1 MGLDEQSRNLF
12 MDTGSMSVRFNSP
25 MSSDRAAQIADFV
38 SRHGTSV
45 VDLGCGQ
52 GALAIE
58 IARRHPEVTVVGI
71 DTDAVA
77 IERGQVA
84 AEKLLVSDRV
94 RLQVGDV
101 SESAPTG
108 DVALCVGAS
117 HALGGTSDMFRR
129 LRELGVST
137 AVAGDLVWASPPDQQ
152 HSDFF
157 GDLPVGEDGLSHMA
171 VAAGWKVAGSYRSS
185 LAEWDAFEGGWIEG
199 VRRIGSQEAFA
210 FAAERQEMYETY
222 RGVAGFGWVFLT
234 S

>member
-1 MGLDEQSRNLF
+1 MGLDGQSRNLF
-12 MDTGSMSVRFNSP
+12 MDAGSMCVRFNSP
-25 MSSDRAAQIADFV
+25 MSGGRAARIADFV

-58 IARRHPEVTVVGI
+58 IARQHAEVTVVGI

-77 IERGQVA
+77 IERGQVSA
-84 AEKLLVSDRV
+84 DKHIVSERV
-94 RLQVGDV
+94 KLQVGDV
-101 SESAPTG
+101 SESAPTA
-108 DVALCVGAS
+108 DTAMCIGAS
-117 HALGGTSDMFRR
+117 HAFGGTANMFRR
-129 LRELGVST
+129 LRELGMSA
-137 AVAGDLVWASPPDQQ
+137 AVAGDLVWTSTPDQQ

-157 GDLPVGEDGLSHMA
+157 GDLPVGEDGLSDMA
-171 VAAGWKVAGSYRSS
+171 IAAGWKVAGSYRSS

-210 FAAERQEMYETY
+210 FAAERQEMYATY